1 MEHQVASVTLLRHPD
16 AIEPAGQ
23 LSPFD
28 PQHGSGDPDRAVHHH
43 KRPLLRRLASEG
55 GSVFVVALILYV
67 VAGALLDFK
76 YQSFSG
82 DAFSRMANGFYVLY
96 SRNPHLAAIGFV
108 WEPLTS
114 LADMVFLLGNHLW
127 PALAHNDM
135 AGTLTSAS
143 AMAGAGY
150 QILSALREWGLSR
163 TPRLVLT
170 ALFVLNPMIL
180 FYGAN
185 GMSEGLY
192 LFTLIAA
199 TRYLLRWIH
208 TGDLRS
214 MAYAAIA
221 LAFSYLTRNEALGA
235 IVAGAVG
242 VALVSY
248 RRTAG
253 TRSARRAT
261 ACADAAI
268 FAVPGF
274 VAAAGWAIAS
284 YVITGSFFGQLSSIY
299 GNSAQEKSLAH
310 LKLSG
315 RAAYLSHALISLWP
329 LIPVVLVV
337 AVVVATRRRD
347 MRIFAPLAVLGG
359 ALGFDVLALL
369 HNDIEPYYRYFI
381 VTIPLEVLLVGS
393 IAASLTTV
401 VNAGPRNSTSATRMS
416 MNGTVLRSAGA
427 VLLVVVLAG
436 PTIITTAAAMFN
448 PAIGTEESQQLG
460 VVFESHPSASVR
472 QFEKRFP
479 TILSLSSYFSSLNLP
494 DGDIIVDN
502 SSRCVPEMIT
512 TSSQPKLFV
521 IPNDRD
527 FKRELSDPLTF
538 HAHYIL
544 EPNPTQVPVT
554 APNITYATLWK
565 TGDGFAKSV
574 RQIPARGTCPEF
586 RLFKV
591 IRHPN

>member
-1 MEHQVASVTLLRHPD
+1 MEHRIASLTLTQIPD
-16 AIEPAGQ
+16 AIESSAQQAP
-23 LSPFD
+23 D
-28 PQHGSGDPDRAVHHH
+28 PPHGSPTPTQNIRR
-43 KRPLLRRLASEG
+43 KRSLARRIASEG
-55 GSVFVVALILYV
+55 GAVYFVSVALYV
-67 VAGALLDFK
+67 AVGALLDFK

-96 SRNPHLAAIGFV
+96 SRDPHLAAIGFV

-114 LADMVFLLGNHLW
+114 VGDMVFLLGNHLW

-150 QILSALREWGLSR
+150 QILSSLREWGLSR

-180 FYGAN
+180 FYGGN

-192 LFTLIAA
+192 LFTLVAA

-208 TGDLRS
+208 AGDLRS
-214 MAYAAIA
+214 LAYAAIA
-221 LAFSYLTRNEALGA
+221 LAFSYLTRNEALAAVAAGA
-235 IVAGAVG
+235 IG
-242 VALVSY
+242 VAWVSF
-248 RRTAG
+248 RRTQG
-253 TRSARRAT
+253 GRSARRAT
-261 ACADAAI
+261 ALADAAI

-274 VAAAGWAIAS
+274 LAAAGWAIAS
-284 YVITGSFFGQLSSIY
+284 YVITGSLFGQLSSIY
-299 GNSAQEKSLAH
+299 GNSAQEKSLSH

-315 RAAYLSHALISLWP
+315 RETYLFHALITLWP
-329 LIPVVLVV
+329 LLPVVLVV
-337 AVVVATRRRD
+337 AVIVAIRRRD
-347 MRIFAPLAVLGG
+347 MRIVAPLGVLGG

-369 HNDIEPYYRYFI
+369 HNDIEPFYRYFI
-381 VTIPLEVLLVGS
+381 VTIPIEILLIGS
-393 IAASLTTV
+393 IAASLPIATGAHT
-401 VNAGPRNSTSATRMS
+401 RNNGSAPWWPTKGR
-416 MNGTVLRSAGA
+416 VLRTAGG
-427 VLLVVVLAG
+427 VLLVLVLAG
-436 PTIITTAAAMFN
+436 PSIVTTAGAMFN
-448 PAIGTEESQQLG
+448 PKIGSEESQQLG
-460 VVFESHPSASVR
+460 FIFESHPSASDR
-472 QFEKRFP
+472 QFEKRYP
-479 TILSLSSYFSSLNLP
+479 TILKLSSYFTSLKLP
-494 DGDIIVDN
+494 NGDIIVDN
-502 SSRCVPEMIT
+502 STGCVPEMIT

-544 EPNPTQVPVT
+544 EPNPAQIPVT
-554 APNITYATLWK
+554 APNITYSTLWK
-565 TGDGFAKSV
+565 TGDGFAKSIL
-574 RQIPARGTCPEF
+574 QIPAQGTCPEF